1 MPPFLL
7 LEAVCIFLF
16 SRVPP
21 SLPVQE
27 VLVSRETVGKISVA
41 SKMMWCSA
49 AVDILFLLDGSH
61 SVGKGSFERSKHFAV
76 TVCDALD
83 ISPDRVRVGA
93 LQFSSAPHLEFPL
106 DSFSTRQEV
115 KAKIKRMVFKGG
127 RTETGLALKHLLRTG
142 FPGGRNGSVP
152 QVLILATDGKSQGH
166 VAPLAKQLKERGVT
180 VFAVGVRFPRWEE
193 LHTLAS
199 EPREQHVL
207 LAEQVADA
215 TNGLLSTLS
224 RSGICTAASP
234 DCRVGAHPC
243 ERRTLETVRE
253 LAGNALCWRGSRRT
267 NAVLATLCPFYSW
280 KKVFLTHPATCY
292 RTTCPG
298 PCDSQPCQ
306 NGGTCVPEGLD
317 RYHCLCP
324 LAFGGEA
331 HCAPKLSLECR
342 IDVLFLL
349 DSSAGATLE
358 GFLRAKAF
366 VKRFVQAVL
375 SEDSRARVGVAGYSR
390 ELLVAVPV
398 GEYQDVPDLVRSLD
412 GVPFSGGPTL
422 TGSAL
427 RQAAERGFG
436 SAAGTGQHRPR
447 RAVVLLTESPSQDE
461 VAGPAR
467 HARARELLLLGVGS
481 EAVRAELEEITG
493 SPKHVMVYTDPQD
506 LFNQIPE
513 LQGKLC
519 SRLQPGCQAQSLDLV
534 FMLDASA
541 SVGPEN
547 FAQMQSFVRS
557 CALRF
562 DVNPDVTQVGLVVF
576 GSWVQT
582 AFGLDAHPTL
592 AAVLRATSQAP
603 YLGGAGSAG
612 TALLHI
618 YDKVMTVQRG
628 ARPGVPKAVVMLTG
642 GRGAEDA
649 AVPAQKLR
657 NNGVS
662 VLVVGVG
669 PVLREAL
676 RRLAGPRDSL
686 IHVAAYSDLRYHQ
699 DQLIEWICGEAKRPV
714 NLCKPSPCTNEG
726 TCVLQNGSYRCECR
740 DGWEGPHCENRVLRG
755 DALKA
760 RGSRQEPAGDQE
772 PSSSQLLQRRP
783 GHPGR

>member
-1 MPPFLL
+1 MPSFLL
-7 LEAVCIFLF
+7 LEAICIFLF

-21 SLPVQE
+21 SLPLQE
-27 VLVSRETVGKISVA
+27 VQVSRETIGKIAAA

-49 AVDILFLLDGSH
+49 AVDVLFLLDGSH

-83 ISPDRVRVGA
+83 ISPERVRVGA
-93 LQFSSAPHLEFPL
+93 LQFGSTPHLEFPL
-106 DSFSTRQEV
+106 DAFPTQQEV

-127 RTETGLALKHLLRTG
+127 HTETGLALKYLLGRG

-152 QVLILATDGKSQGH
+152 QLLIVVTDGKSQGH
-166 VAPLAKQLKERGVT
+166 VALPAKQLKESGVT

-199 EPREQHVL
+199 EPTEQHVL
-207 LAEQVADA
+207 SAEQTEDA

-224 RSGICTAASP
+224 SSGLCSTAAP
-234 DCRVGAHPC
+234 DCRVEAHPC
-243 ERRTLETVRE
+243 ERKTLETVRE
-253 LAGNALCWRGSRRT
+253 LADNALCWRGSRRAD
-267 NAVLATLCPFYSW
+267 AVLALRCPFYSW
-280 KKVFLTHPATCY
+280 KRVLLTHPATCY

-306 NGGTCVPEGLD
+306 NGGTCIPEGLG

-331 HCAPKLSLECR
+331 NCAPKLSLECR
-342 IDVLFLL
+342 IDLLFLL
-349 DSSAGATLE
+349 DSSAGTTLE

-366 VKRFVQAVL
+366 VKRFLQAVL

-390 ELLVAVPV
+390 ELVVVVPV

-412 GVPFSGGPTL
+412 SLVFSGGPTL

-427 RQAAERGFG
+427 QQVAERGFG
-436 SAAGTGQHRPR
+436 SATRTGQDRPR
-447 RAVVLLTESPSQDE
+447 RVVVLLTESHSQDE

-467 HARARELLLLGVGS
+467 RARARELLLLGVGS
-481 EAVRAELEEITG
+481 EAVRAELEEVTG
-493 SPKHVMVYTDPQD
+493 SPKLVLVYAEAQD

-513 LQGKLC
+513 LRGKLC
-519 SRLQPGCQAQSLDLV
+519 SRPLPGCQAQSLDLV
-534 FMLDASA
+534 FLLDASA

-557 CALRF
+557 CALQF
-562 DVNPDVTQVGLVVF
+562 DVNPDVTQVGLVVY
-576 GSWVQT
+576 GSQVQT
-582 AFGLDAHPTL
+582 AFGLEAHLTR
-592 AAVLRATSQAP
+592 AAVLRAVSQAP
-603 YLGGAGSAG
+603 YLGGVGSAG

-618 YDKVMTVQRG
+618 HDKVMTVQRG

-657 NNGVS
+657 NNGIS

-686 IHVAAYSDLRYHQ
+686 IHAAAYSDLQYHR
-699 DQLIEWICGEAKRPV
+699 DMLIEWICGEAKRPV
-714 NLCKPSPCTNEG
+714 NLCKPSPCMNEG
-726 TCVLQNGSYRCECR
+726 TCVLRNGSYHCACR
-740 DGWEGPHCENRVLRG
+740 GGWEGPHCENRVLRG
-755 DALKA
+755 DAPKA
-760 RGSRQEPAGDQE
+760 HGSHQEPVGGQQ
-772 PSSSQLLQRRP
+772 PHPTQRLQRP
-783 GHPGR
+783 GS

>member
-1 MPPFLL
+1 MEESVRTPVSWVFNELHKCYINMPSFLL
-7 LEAVCIFLF
+7 LEAILIFLF
-16 SRVPP
+16 ARVPP
-21 SLPVQE
+21 SVPLQE
-27 VLVSRETVGKISVA
+27 VHVSKETIGKISAA

-49 AVDILFLLDGSH
+49 AVDILFLMDGSH
-61 SVGKGSFERSKHFAV
+61 SVGKRSFERSKHFAI

-83 ISPDRVRVGA
+83 INLERVRVGA
-93 LQFSSAPHLEFPL
+93 FQFSSTPRLEFPL
-106 DSFSTRQEV
+106 DSFSTQQEV
-115 KAKIKRMVFKGG
+115 KAKIKKMVFKGG
-127 RTETGLALKHLLRTG
+127 RTETGLALKYLLRKG
-142 FPGGRNGSVP
+142 FPGGRNASVP
-152 QVLILATDGKSQGH
+152 QILIIVTDGRSQGH
-166 VAPLAKQLKERGVT
+166 VALPAKQLKERGIT
-180 VFAVGVRFPRWEE
+180 LFAVGVRFP
-193 LHTLAS
+193 
-199 EPREQHVL
+199 
-207 LAEQVADA
+207 
-215 TNGLLSTLS
+215 
-224 RSGICTAASP
+224 
-234 DCRVGAHPC
+234 
-243 ERRTLETVRE
+243 
-253 LAGNALCWRGSRRT
+253 
-267 NAVLATLCPFYSW
+267 SW
-280 KKVFLTHPATCY
+280 KRVFLTHPATCY

-317 RYHCLCP
+317 GYHCVCP
-324 LAFGGEA
+324 PAFGGEA
-331 HCAPKLSLECR
+331 NCGGHSVTAAVDLAAPKLSLECR

-349 DSSAGATLE
+349 ASSAGTTLE

-366 VKRFVQAVL
+366 VKRFVQASL
-375 SEDSRARVGVAGYSR
+375 SEDSRARVGVAWYSR
-390 ELLVAVPV
+390 ELVVAVPV
-398 GEYQDVPDLVRSLD
+398 GEYQDMPDLVRSLD
-412 GVPFSGGPTL
+412 GIPFSGGATL

-436 SAAGTGQHRPR
+436 STTRTGQDRPR
-447 RAVVLLTESPSQDE
+447 RVVVLLTESRSQDK

-481 EAVRAELEEITG
+481 EAMRAELEEITG

-519 SRLQPGCQAQSLDLV
+519 SRPQPGCQAQSLDLV

-557 CALRF
+557 CALQF
-562 DVNPDVTQVGLVVF
+562 DVNPDVTQIGLVVY
-576 GSWVQT
+576 GSQVQT
-582 AFGLDAHPTL
+582 AFGLDTHLTR
-592 AAVLRATSQAP
+592 AAVLRAMSQAP
-603 YLGGAGSAG
+603 YLGGEGSAG

-628 ARPGVPKAVVMLTG
+628 ARPGVPKAVVVLTG

-662 VLVVGVG
+662 VLVVGVE

-686 IHVAAYSDLRYHQ
+686 IHVAAYTDLRYHQ
-699 DQLIEWICGEAKRPV
+699 DALIQWICGEAKQPV
-714 NLCKPSPCTNEG
+714 NLCKPSPRTNKG
-726 TCVLQNGSYRCECR
+726 TCVLQKGSYRCECR
-740 DGWEGPHCENRVLRG
+740 GGWGGPHRENRASRG
-755 DALKA
+755 DAPKA
-760 RGSRQEPAGDQE
+760 RGFHQEPAGGQQPE
-772 PSSSQLLQRRP
+772 PSQQL
-783 GHPGR
+783 